1 MIVWLAMLLLR
12 KVLFIL
18 AIYFLFHYLKKI
30 FLEKN
35 KTADHKASL
44 NNVNAAYKDLNLQP
58 NASLE
63 EVKSQYRTLSKQYH
77 PDANANKKQNAE
89 KMQNLN
95 AAYALLKKHLKNT

>member
-1 MIVWLAMLLLR
+1 MIVWSAMLLLR

-18 AIYFLFHYLKKI
+18 AIYFLFYYLKKI
-30 FLEKN
+30 FLESN
-35 KTADHKASL
+35 KTGISASQ
-44 NNVNAAYKDLNLQP
+44 NDINAAYRDLNLQP

-77 PDANANKKQNAE
+77 PDTNVKKKQNAE